1 MVVGLFEKMRKVEVS
16 YLYFQKRKRHGE
28 FETVE

>member
-16 YLYFQKRKRHGE
+16 YFQKRKRHGE